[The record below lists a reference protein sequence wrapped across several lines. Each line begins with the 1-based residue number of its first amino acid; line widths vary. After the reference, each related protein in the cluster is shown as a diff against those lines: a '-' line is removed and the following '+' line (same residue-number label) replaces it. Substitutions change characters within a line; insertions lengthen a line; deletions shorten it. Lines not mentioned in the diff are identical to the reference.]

1 MPTKKTAAV
10 KKPATAKGTKKAVV
24 ASTPVR
30 YSALPKL
37 TAPAAKVAVTDDMI
51 ARKAFELYAAGIGGS
66 EQDHWFAA
74 EAELRTA
81 A

>member
-1 MPTKKTAAV
+1 MPAKKTPAP
-10 KKPATAKGTKKAVV
+10 KKPATTKVKKTAVV

-37 TAPAAKVAVTDDMI
+37 TTPAAKVVVTDDMI
-51 ARKAFELYAAGIGGS
+51 ARKAFELFAAGRGGS
-66 EQDHWFAA
+66 ELDHWFAA
-74 EAELRTA
+74 EAELRQA